1 MLGAMQRRKTI
12 SMAQLA
18 KNTETIVRDIDSSG
32 AVYRIKRP
40 GRPRVLMMTEEYFEG
55 WLVVAELSGNPEV
68 REQLEQSRRDAAAGR
83 GRTLDEIEKEL
94 GLDRPASTSR
104 SRAASRTTRAS
115 RAKSERGHSSARRRS
130 A

>member
-1 MLGAMQRRKTI
+1 MLEAMQRRKTI
-12 SMAQLA
+12 STAQLA
-18 KNTETIVRDIDSSG
+18 KNTETIVRDIDLSG

-55 WLVVAELSGNPEV
+55 WLVVAELSGNPDV
-68 REQLEQSRRDAAAGR
+68 RAQLEQSRRDSAAGL

-94 GLDRPASTSR
+94 GLDRQAPAR
-104 SRAASRTTRAS
+104 RRGAASRSARTGRTKGTRSAS
-115 RAKSERGHSSARRRS
+115 RARGRA